1 MPIFMDYHKD
11 LDVTVEDVKAAH
23 TADLATQAKYKVKNL
38 KYWINEQDGTMFCLM
53 EAPDEE
59 SCAKMHE
66 AAHGNL
72 ACAIQEIE
80 KTVFEMIMGT
90 IPSSDQGMAKNE
102 DGSIDSGYRFIMVVK
117 ITGRT
122 GTDRSSDY
130 RSLSIPKGLK
140 STIRGIINR
149 HQGGIIENI
158 HKDHITSV
166 FKSST
171 RALKCALKIRQE
183 FMAPLDPEQ
192 HPVQDPARNISFKIG
207 LAAGQLLTENDGLH
221 EDTIRK
227 ARHITRFTGE
237 GQIKVSSL
245 FNHLC
250 DIDGILAGNG
260 ELPSAIAKLD
270 RPGEQFV
277 MHLMDVTENIFLEE
291 EFSIEGLCKELGVS
305 RPQLYR
311 KITAL
316 TGKAPTDWIRDLR
329 LERAFQLL
337 QLQHGN
343 VSEIAYEVGF
353 NNLSYFSKCFQ
364 EKFGAL
370 PSQYLNISLPA

>member
-1 MPIFMDYHKD
+1 MPLFMDYHKD

-23 TADLATQAKYKVKNL
+23 TADLATQAKYQVKNL

-59 SCAKMHE
+59 SCAKMHK
-66 AAHGNL
+66 ASHGNL
-72 ACAIQEIE
+72 ACSIQEIE
-80 KTVFEMIMGT
+80 KTVFEMIMGS
-90 IPSSDQGMAKNE
+90 IPSSDQGIAKNE
-102 DGSIDSGYRFIMVVK
+102 DGSIDSGYRFIMVVQ
-117 ITGRT
+117 ITGQT
-122 GTDRSSDY
+122 GKNNSSKY
-130 RSLSIPKGLK
+130 RSFSIPRGPKN
-140 STIRGIINR
+140 TIRRIINR

-158 HKDHITSV
+158 QNDNITCA
-166 FKSST
+166 FFSST

-183 FMAPLDPEQ
+183 FLPD
-192 HPVQDPARNISFKIG
+192 QDTERNLSFKIG
-207 LAAGQLLTENDGLH
+207 LAAGQPLTENDGLH
-221 EDTIRK
+221 EETIRK
-227 ARHITRFTGE
+227 ARHIARFTGD

-250 DIDGILAGNG
+250 DIDGIMERNG
-260 ELPSAIAKLD
+260 DLPSAIERLD
-270 RPGEQFV
+270 RPDEQFV
-277 MHLMDVTENIFLEE
+277 MQLMDVTENIFLEE
-291 EFSIEGLCKELGVS
+291 TFSIERLCQELGVS

-353 NNLSYFSKCFQ
+353 NNLSYFSKCFH
-364 EKFGAL
+364 EKFGML

>member
-23 TADLATQAKYKVKNL
+23 TADLATQAKYKVRNL

-66 AAHGNL
+66 ASHGNL
-72 ACAIQEIE
+72 ACSIREIE

-90 IPSSDQGMAKNE
+90 IPSSDQGVAKNE
-102 DGSIDSGYRFIMVVK
+102 DGSIDSGYRFIMVVQ
-117 ITGRT
+117 ITGQT
-122 GTDRSSDY
+122 GKNKSSKY
-130 RSLSIPKGLK
+130 RSLSIPMGPKN
-140 STIRGIINR
+140 TIRKIINR

-158 HKDHITSV
+158 QNDNITCAFS
-166 FKSST
+166 SST
-171 RALKCALKIRQE
+171 RALKCALMIRQE
-183 FMAPLDPEQ
+183 FMAPEQ
-192 HPVQDPARNISFKIG
+192 NISFRIG
-207 LAAGQLLTENDGLH
+207 LAAGQPLTENEGLH
-221 EDTIRK
+221 EETIRK
-227 ARHITRFTGE
+227 ARHIARFTGDE
-237 GQIKVSSL
+237 QIKVSSL
-245 FNHLC
+245 FNNLC
-250 DIDGILAGNG
+250 DIDGILDGTRD
-260 ELPSAIAKLD
+260 LPSAIERLD
-270 RPGEQFV
+270 RPSEQFV
-277 MHLMDVTENIFLEE
+277 MQLMDVTENIFLEE
-291 EFSIEGLCKELGVS
+291 EFSIERLCKEMGVS

-311 KITAL
+311 KIIAL

>member
-53 EAPDEE
+53 EAPDKE
-59 SCAKMHE
+59 SCVKMHE
-66 AAHGNL
+66 ASHGNL

-80 KTVFEMIMGT
+80 KTVFEMIMGS
-90 IPSSDQGMAKNE
+90 IPSSDQGVAKNE
-102 DGSIDSGYRFIMVVK
+102 DGSIDSGFRFIMVVQ
-117 ITGRT
+117 ITGQIS
-122 GTDRSSDY
+122 TDKSLKY
-130 RSLSIPKGLK
+130 RSLSIPRGPKN
-140 STIRGIINR
+140 TIRGIINR

-158 HKDHITSV
+158 HDDNITSV

-171 RALKCALKIRQE
+171 RALKSALKIQQE
-183 FMAPLDPEQ
+183 FMTDPDQDPE
-192 HPVQDPARNISFKIG
+192 RNISFKIG
-207 LAAGQLLTENDGLH
+207 LAAGQPLTENDGLH
-221 EDTIRK
+221 EETIRK
-227 ARHITRFTGE
+227 ARHINRFTGD
-237 GQIKVSSL
+237 GRIKVSSL
-245 FNHLC
+245 FNKLC
-250 DIDGILAGNG
+250 DIDGIIDGNG
-260 ELPSAIAKLD
+260 DLQSAIEILD
-270 RPGEQFV
+270 GPGERFV

-291 EFSIEGLCKELGVS
+291 EFSIERLCKELGIS

-311 KITAL
+311 KITVL

-364 EKFGAL
+364 EKFGML